1 MERISPEG
9 QRLMEKVYD
18 IQNFEVN
25 LQRIKLKISQELI
38 EIPWSETGSRL
49 LSKATEKQLQVFEID
64 YDGIGVYWSLIDEDL
79 SIAGLLRSAGRE
91 DLIVHQIAS
100 IPSTAFIQKAS

>member
-1 MERISPEG
+1 MERISSEG

-18 IQNFEVN
+18 IENFEVN
-25 LQRIKLKISQELI
+25 LQRIKFEISQQLI
-38 EIPWSETGSRL
+38 EIPLSKTGSRL

-64 YDGIGVYWSLIDEDL
+64 YDGIGVYWPLLDEDL

-91 DLIVHQIAS
+91 DLVVHQIGS
-100 IPSTAFIQKAS
+100 IPTTASIQKAS